1 MPLLFGV
8 YCACVATVTAILVYI
23 GGDPNAKPNYEDDQ
37 DYLIDWD
44 LP

>member
-1 MPLLFGV
+1 MPLLFGI

-23 GGDPNAKPNYEDDQ
+23 GDPNAKPNYEDDQ